1 MTLAEKAYDALRHD
15 IIRGELTPGR
25 PLRLADLSERYGMGF
40 SPLREALNRLQAERL
55 VTAESLRGFR
65 VAPLSLDE
73 LHDTTSLRILI
84 ETEALKASI
93 RNGDDAWASDIVS
106 SLYALNVQ
114 AARTGP
120 DADIWTLEKRHHA
133 FHRALLAACN
143 SPWTLEFFERLYAA
157 TERYRIPVL
166 LASALPVGRDV
177 QAEHS
182 ALAQAALDRNAKEA
196 STLLEQHYRRTV
208 RDLSEVIRTQSGVHP
223 QLMPAV

>member
-1 MTLAEKAYDALRHD
+1 M
-15 IIRGELTPGR
+15 
-25 PLRLADLSERYGMGF
+25 
-40 SPLREALNRLQAERL
+40 
-55 VTAESLRGFR
+55 
-65 VAPLSLDE
+65 APLSLEE

-84 ETEALKASI
+84 ETEALEASI
-93 RNGDDAWASDIVS
+93 RNGDDAWASGIVS

-182 ALAQAALDRNAKEA
+182 ALAQAALDRNAKESVRLARAALSPDCGGSFGGHPHAERGA
-196 STLLEQHYRRTV
+196 SATGAGGIGEAER
-208 RDLSEVIRTQSGVHP
+208 IWSG
-223 QLMPAV
+223 